1 LKKYSISDIAQAL
14 NVSKT
19 TVSFILNNR
28 AEEKRISPQLVER
41 VQQFVK
47 EVGYKPNPIAK
58 SLRTGKTNI
67 IGLMVENIAD
77 PFFAAVA
84 RHIENKA
91 YQNGYKI
98 IYCSTDN
105 NTLKTKELLEMFQ
118 ERNVDGCIIAPPIGV
133 EAEIKA
139 LLDSGM
145 PVIFFDR
152 HLEGIVTDQ
161 VEINNYESCLE
172 ATNLLIQEGF
182 KDIGFITFSS
192 TQTQMQGRLAGYQA
206 AVHHA
211 HLKEYVLEIKFD
223 QNERLI
229 IEPIKAFLTKHTK
242 LDAVFF
248 SAIQAGTNGLKAF
261 HELNL
266 KVPGDLA
273 VIAFDDC
280 DVFAL
285 YAPSITAIYQ
295 PIDQIAEATI
305 DLLLKRLKKKTPG
318 APAAKSAAKSS
329 SKPVL
334 GNFQQVIIPTGITI
348 RASSRK
354 KR

>member
-14 NVSKT
+14 NISKT

-28 AEEKRISPQLVER
+28 AAEKRISPQLVER

-47 EVGYKPNPIAK
+47 EVGYKPNPIAQ

-91 YQNGYKI
+91 YQSGYKI

-105 NTLKTKELLEMFQ
+105 NTAKTKELLEMFQ
-118 ERNVDGCIIAPPIGV
+118 ERNVDGCIIAPPVGV

-152 HLEGIVTDQ
+152 HLEGIETDQ
-161 VEINNYESCLE
+161 VEINNYESCVE
-172 ATNLLIQEGF
+172 ATRLLIQENF
-182 KDIGFITFSS
+182 KEIGFITFAS
-192 TQTQMQGRLAGYQA
+192 TQTQMQGRLAGYKA
-206 AVHHA
+206 AVHEA
-211 HLKEYVLEIKFD
+211 HLKEYILEIQFD
-223 QNERLI
+223 QDERLI
-229 IEPIKAFLTKHTK
+229 IDPIKAFLSQHKN

-261 HELNL
+261 QELGL

-305 DLLLKRLKKKTPG
+305 DLLLKRLKKKATATVATKETTKHASKPG
-318 APAAKSAAKSS
+318 ARS
-329 SKPVL
+329 
-334 GNFQQVIIPTGITI
+334 FQKLIIPTGINL
-348 RASSRK
+348 RASSK
-354 KR
+354 K